1 MCWSVSNYHG
11 YVEPRGLALSC
22 LRCGH
27 WCSGSLYG
35 EEVAAFIVLK
45 DGATATKE
53 EFVEFCRER
62 LADYKCPDGAASKRN
77 S

>member
-1 MCWSVSNYHG
+1 MSNYHG

-35 EEVAAFIVLK
+35 EEVPAFIVLK

-53 EFVEFCRER
+53 ELSNFAED
-62 LADYKCPDGAASKRN
+62 A
-77 S
+77 